1 MVATPATLNV
11 VNNMKSHNH
20 FRLGLYTL
28 ILILS
33 FSNCQKAIT
42 VERFETNPIITPE
55 MIKNDDG
62 ANINGPSLIK
72 VPDFISKPLG
82 KYYLYFSHHVG
93 EYIRL
98 AYADNLTGPWKI
110 YEPGTLKMT
119 DCKCSDIPN
128 GPPNHIASPDVHVD
142 MINKKNVMYFH
153 CPVKMTEDERVNFAQ
168 DQITMRSISSD
179 GLSFTSE
186 DEILGDSYFRVF
198 EWKDFF
204 YAISLQGQF
213 YRSKDG
219 VTGFEKG
226 NNPFLEMQDSTTVRH
241 SAVLIRN
248 NTLHVFY
255 SRMGDTPERILV
267 SKIDL
272 NDEWTSWTPCEPITV
287 LEPELDYEGG
297 NLKLEKSI
305 RGAARD
311 HVRQLRDPAIYEE
324 DGNIYLL
331 YSVRGEKGIAI
342 AKLNTNQ

>member
-1 MVATPATLNV
+1 
-11 VNNMKSHNH
+11 MKNH
-20 FRLGLYTL
+20 KNFCLSIYTL
-28 ILILS
+28 LLILT
-33 FSNCQKAIT
+33 FSNCRRVIT
-42 VERFETNPIITPE
+42 VERFDTNPIITPE
-55 MIKNDDG
+55 MIMNDDG
-62 ANINGPSLIK
+62 ENINGPSLIK
-72 VPDFISKPLG
+72 VPDFISNPLG
-82 KYYLYFSHHVG
+82 KYYLYFSHHAG

-98 AYADNLTGPWKI
+98 AYSDYLQGPWKI
-110 YEPGTLKMT
+110 YEPGTLKMK
-119 DCKCSDIPN
+119 DCKCADIPN

-142 MINKKNVMYFH
+142 IINQKIVMYFH
-153 CPVKMTEDERVNFAQ
+153 CPAIMTEDERVNFAQ
-168 DQITMRSISSD
+168 DQITMRSTSHD

-248 NTLHVFY
+248 NTLYVFY
-255 SRMGDTPERILV
+255 SRMGDTPERILL

-272 NDEWTSWTPCEPITV
+272 NDKWTSWTPSVPITV

-297 NLKLEKSI
+297 SLKLEKSI
-305 RGAARD
+305 RGVAHD
-311 HVRQLRDPAIYEE
+311 PVRQLRDPAIYEE
-324 DGNIYLL
+324 DGEIYLL
-331 YSVRGEKGIAI
+331 YSVQGEKGIAI
-342 AKLNTNQ
+342 AKLNMN